1 MRDTP
6 HLMNAS
12 SIIHFGD
19 WSRAGFE
26 YMAMKYFDR
35 AQDQLRSEDG
45 SQEEEVEIEHLEQ
58 VVRAQVEMH
67 QECEAAS

>member
-1 MRDTP
+1 
-6 HLMNAS
+6 
-12 SIIHFGD
+12 
-19 WSRAGFE
+19 
-26 YMAMKYFDR
+26 MKYFDR

-45 SQEEEVEIEHLEQ
+45 SQEEEAEIEHLEQ